1 MSASERELTHPSWHR
16 QPEQRTSPRESL
28 MSQMVR
34 AQLIF
39 DRRTPA
45 SGMPAWRDIEGES
58 ATRQVDARVGVG
70 AGEFLLPEG
79 AGQASVS
86 VVQDD
91 DAAAEEGSFAQELA
105 ARLQLARERVDSEQV
120 HLAQVGTVA
129 TAYLG
134 RPRLRLVK

>member
-1 MSASERELTHPSWHR
+1 MSISERELTHPSWHR
-16 QPEQRTSPRESL
+16 APEQRASPRESL

-45 SGMPAWRDIEGES
+45 SGMPAWRDIGDEAAS
-58 ATRQVDARVGVG
+58 RQVDARVGVG

-79 AGQASVS
+79 AEETSVS
-86 VVQDD
+86 VAEGV
-91 DAAAEEGSFAQELA
+91 DAAVENGSFAQELA
-105 ARLQLARERVDSEQV
+105 ERLQLARERVEAEQV

-134 RPRLRLVK
+134 RPKLRLIK